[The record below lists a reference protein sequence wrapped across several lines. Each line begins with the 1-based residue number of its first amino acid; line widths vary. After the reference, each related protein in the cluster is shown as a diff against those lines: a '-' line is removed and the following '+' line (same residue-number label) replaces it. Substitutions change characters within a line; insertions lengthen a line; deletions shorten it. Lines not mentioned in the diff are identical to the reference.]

1 MQGIWK
7 EQQTG
12 PIFGVWLRDCASS
25 YTAENGQ
32 VLSVN
37 GGVQRGECKEAV
49 KKCDATWAGP
59 DPELSGADGKTRND
73 PWIPLWRD
81 CNHSPQGTQD
91 PPSLAAQ
98 RALVFMPGGAE
109 PWWNVVCYCYCYCY
123 YWKKY
128 FHSSEGQ
135 LRMMTHLHRRS
146 TQIACAKITIWYNN
160 LHHKTPH
167 FLLPRVSKFQA
178 WGKILAS
185 FPKYLCRKNNV
196 AYTEGGR
203 EREIMR

>member
-1 MQGIWK
+1 MAK
-7 EQQTG
+7 
-12 PIFGVWLRDCASS
+12 
-25 YTAENGQ
+25 NGH
-32 VLSVN
+32 VLSVS
-37 GGVQRGECKEAV
+37 GGGTRGERKEAV
-49 KKCDATWAGP
+49 KKRDAKWPAP
-59 DPELSGADGKTRND
+59 DPELSRADGKTCNE
-73 PWIPLWRD
+73 PWTLRRRECTGFCGEPRTHLRWLHSEPL
-81 CNHSPQGTQD
+81 SPCQ
-91 PPSLAAQ
+91 
-98 RALVFMPGGAE
+98 AE
-109 PWWNVVCYCYCYCY
+109 PYPAETVVCYCYCY

-135 LRMMTHLHRRS
+135 LRLMTHLHRRS

>member
-1 MQGIWK
+1 MQHDLGLIQSSAEPMERLVRSPGSCSRGIVSTLCW
-7 EQQTG
+7 EPRPT
-12 PIFGVWLRDCASS
+12 FS
-25 YTAENGQ
+25 
-32 VLSVN
+32 
-37 GGVQRGECKEAV
+37 
-49 KKCDATWAGP
+49 
-59 DPELSGADGKTRND
+59 
-73 PWIPLWRD
+73 
-81 CNHSPQGTQD
+81 
-91 PPSLAAQ
+91 AAQ
-98 RALVFMPGGAE
+98 QGLVLTAGRARPCRK
-109 PWWNVVCYCYCYCY
+109 VVCYCCCHCCCYC
-123 YWKKY
+123 WKEY

>member
-1 MQGIWK
+1 M
-7 EQQTG
+7 
-12 PIFGVWLRDCASS
+12 
-25 YTAENGQ
+25 AEKGQ
-32 VLSVN
+32 ELSVN
-37 GGVQRGECKEAV
+37 RGVQRGERKEAV
-49 KKCDATWAGP
+49 KKCDATRPGP
-59 DPELSGADGKTRND
+59 DPELSRANGKTRNES
-73 PWIPLWRD
+73 WILLQRD
-81 CNHSPQGTQD
+81 CNCALPRAQD
-91 PPSLAAQ
+91 PPSPAAQ
-98 RALVFMPGGAE
+98 QARIPTPGRAQPC
-109 PWWNVVCYCYCYCY
+109 WKIVCYCYCHCCCY